1 MRRRSSRRESYHG
14 GFPPYVRVSDRAA
27 KAARQVAALEK
38 KGQKLSPVV
47 LTGSKIAGTFWGK
60 AWCQNLESYSD
71 YSNRLPRGRS
81 YVRCGAVIDL
91 QIEPG
96 KLLARVQGS
105 SLYTV
110 TIGIGPVDP
119 ARWQAIVAACSGA
132 IDSVV
137 ELLQGKLSKAVME
150 VISSKETGLFPAP
163 RQIHLGCSCPDS
175 ASMCKHVAA
184 VLYGVGAR
192 LDTQPELLFRL
203 RGTDPTELIAKAAK
217 GAVLGGQAP
226 AKGRQLGADLAGL
239 FGIELDPD
247 PEAAPVETKAE
258 RGVRAK
264 PVTRPTAKP
273 KPAAKAPPPTVVT
286 ITAAELRRR
295 GVPPATVAYWLKTG
309 VLWRTPVAG
318 VYEET
323 ERSRARMARYDARER
338 V

>member
-137 ELLQGKLSKAVME
+137 ELLQGKLSSSVMG
-150 VISSKETGLFPAP
+150 VVTDADTGLFP
-163 RQIHLGCSCPDS
+163 RHREMRLKCSCPDS
-175 ASMCKHVAA
+175 ARLCKHLAA
-184 VLYGVGAR
+184 ALYGVGIR
-192 LDTQPELLFRL
+192 LDDAPELLFKL
-203 RGTDPTELIAKAAK
+203 RGVDHVELITAA
-217 GAVLGGQAP
+217 AAP
-226 AKGRQLGADLAGL
+226 DAGDAKGRKTLAADELADV
-239 FGIELDPD
+239 FGIEL
-247 PEAAPVETKAE
+247 AAPAE
-258 RGVRAK
+258 
-264 PVTRPTAKP
+264 PPSPP
-273 KPAAKAPPPTVVT
+273 KPAARATVKKV
-286 ITAAELRRR
+286 AKRSGKPA
-295 GVPPATVAYWLKTG
+295 VSQATVAK
-309 VLWRTPVAG
+309 
-318 VYEET
+318 
-323 ERSRARMARYDARER
+323 RSRKPAPPKAKKVVRRRP